1 MTTETKPGVR
11 VNEIFESIQGE
22 SSYAGLPCLFIR
34 LSGCN
39 LRCSYCDTK
48 YAYNEGRHLSIAAII
63 KKITACDTPV
73 VELTGGEPLIQK
85 NSPALINA
93 IILALADN
101 EKKTGLKRKLLI
113 ETSGSVSI
121 KSVNKKAVIIMDIK
135 TPSSAMSEMM
145 DLENIKYLK
154 KNDEVK
160 FVIGDRKD
168 YVYSKKIIGLYGLEK
183 KCGLL
188 FSTVYG
194 KIKPETV
201 IGWMLRDK
209 LIARF
214 QLQMHKYIWPPDAR
228 GV

>member
-1 MTTETKPGVR
+1 MSTETKPGVR

-48 YAYNEGRHLSIAAII
+48 YAYNKGRHLSIAAII
-63 KKITACDTPV
+63 KKITACYTPV
-73 VELTGGEPLIQK
+73 VELTGGEPLMQK

-121 KSVNKKAVIIMDIK
+121 KSVNKKAIIIMDIK

-168 YVYSKKIIGLYGLEK
+168 YVYSKKIIELYGLEK

-194 KIKPETV
+194 EIKPETV

-209 LIARF
+209 LMARF

>member
-1 MTTETKPGVR
+1 MTTETKAGVR
-11 VNEIFESIQGE
+11 VNEIFESVQGE

-48 YAYNEGRHLSIAAII
+48 YAYNEGRRMSIEAII
-63 KKITACDTPV
+63 KKVDSSRTPL
-73 VELTGGEPLIQK
+73 VELTGGEPLMQE
-85 NSPALINA
+85 NSLELINA
-93 IILALADN
+93 IIAALADG
-101 EKKTGLKRKLLI
+101 EKKTGSKRKLLI

-135 TPSSAMSEMM
+135 TPSSSMSEMM
-145 DLENIKYLK
+145 DLDNIKYLK

-160 FVIGDRKD
+160 FVIGNRKD
-168 YVYSKKIIGLYGLEK
+168 YIYSKKIIKLYGLEK

-194 KIKPETV
+194 KIKAEEM

-209 LIARF
+209 LMARF